1 MSNTNEQHVILNT
14 ITDVVKVFWSAKGN
28 HSYVE
33 PNIDFIEL
41 IDDIANEA
49 IKFKYLLIVTKLKT
63 ESLAL
68 INVLNYIK
76 KYYNLMK
83 DGKIDLTVFMD
94 RIEDLFQS
102 VDVKEKDIIEIN
114 VDNYKETAYE
124 YEIDITGKGDYKTGV
139 YTTYL
144 KDLINEGF
152 SVQFVDNVYDLIF
165 YVVPSILSEESFEL
179 AINKLLQMLIK
190 FKIHVIQPTIGD
202 LDTFRKIENQKIAE
216 TP

>member
-41 IDDIANEA
+41 IDDIANET

-102 VDVKEKDIIEIN
+102 VDVKEKDIN
-114 VDNYKETAYE
+114 GSDE
-124 YEIDITGKGDYKTGV
+124 YEIDTTGKGDYKTGV
-139 YTTYL
+139 YTTHL

-165 YVVPSILSEESFEL
+165 FIVPSILSEESFEL
-179 AINKLLQMLIK
+179 AINKLIQMLIK

-202 LDTFRKIENQKIAE
+202 LDIFRKIENQKLKE
-216 TP
+216 